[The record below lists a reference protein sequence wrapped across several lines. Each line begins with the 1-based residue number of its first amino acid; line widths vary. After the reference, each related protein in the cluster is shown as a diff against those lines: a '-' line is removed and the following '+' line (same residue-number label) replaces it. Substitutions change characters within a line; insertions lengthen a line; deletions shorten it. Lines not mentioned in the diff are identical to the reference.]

1 MSRLISNAL
10 RQEVAARARFR
21 CEYCLVP
28 ERFLATTFHIDHIR
42 SIKHGGAT
50 RLENLAFACPHCNQN
65 KGSDVA
71 TFIDDEGLETIRF
84 YNPRMD
90 DWHSH
95 FEVVN
100 GSISAISLIGAA
112 TVKLLEFN
120 QPDRI
125 IFRQALMEAGHYSS
139 Y

>member
-1 MSRLISNAL
+1 MSRLVSKAL
-10 RQEVAARARFR
+10 RQQVAARAVFR

-28 ERFLATTFHIDHIR
+28 ERFLATTFHVDHVR

-50 RLENLAFACPHCNQN
+50 VLDNLAFACPHCNQN

-71 TFIDDEGLETIRF
+71 TFTDDEGQNTIRL
-84 YNPRMD
+84 YNPRLD
-90 DWHSH
+90 DWGLH

-100 GSISAISLIGAA
+100 GSISSISPIGMA

-125 IFRQALMEAGHYSS
+125 IFRQALIASGMY
-139 Y
+139 